1 MTIRRMKIV
10 MNTMITGNTEKNI
23 RPPAV
28 ASMFYPGG
36 AAELRKAV
44 QNYLS
49 NAGTEEDVPKLKKGE
64 TAELRTLIVPHAGYI
79 YSGKIAASAY
89 RLLEQNQNQFKR
101 VLLLG
106 PAHRVWLEGA
116 AFPEADAFQTP
127 LGEITLDKEL
137 IEKMLAEFS
146 WISVSDEAHAEEHC
160 LEVQLPFLQETL
172 GEFKLLP
179 LVVGDAKTELL
190 AALIQQF
197 SEDHETLIVISTDL
211 SHFHDYQTAREI
223 DARTANAIEHL
234 EQNRISTEDACGA
247 YPLRGALLA
256 ASQNQWNVH
265 RLGLCNSGD
274 TAGDRGRV
282 VGYGAWAMTA

>member
-1 MTIRRMKIV
+1 
-10 MNTMITGNTEKNI
+10 MITGNTEKNI

-36 AAELRKAV
+36 AAELRNAV

-127 LGEITLDKEL
+127 LGEIALDKEL
-137 IEKMLAEFS
+137 IEKILAEFS
-146 WISVSDEAHAEEHC
+146 WISVSDKAHAEEHC

-190 AALIQQF
+190 AALIHQF

-223 DARTANAIEHL
+223 DARTANAIELL

-247 YPLRGALLA
+247 YPLKGALLA

-282 VGYGAWAMTA
+282 VGYGAWAMTV

>member
-1 MTIRRMKIV
+1 
-10 MNTMITGNTEKNI
+10 MINQNNAKNI

-28 ASMFYPGG
+28 ASMFYPVG

-49 NAGTEEDVPKLKKGE
+49 NAGTEEDVSQLKKE
-64 TAELRTLIVPHAGYI
+64 EITELRTLIVPHAGYI

-89 RLLEQNQNQFKR
+89 RLLEQNQFKR

-106 PAHRVWLEGA
+106 PAHRVWLQGA
-116 AFPEADAFQTP
+116 AFPETDAFETP
-127 LGEITLDKEL
+127 LGQITLDKEL
-137 IEKMLAEFS
+137 IEKMLEEFS
-146 WISVSDEAHAEEHC
+146 WISVSDEAHSEEHC

-172 GEFKLLP
+172 GDFELLP
-179 LVVGDAKTELL
+179 LVVGETKTEQITEI
-190 AALIQQF
+190 IQQF
-197 SEDHETLIVISTDL
+197 SEDTETLIVISTDL
-211 SHFHDYQTAREI
+211 SHFHDYQTARKI
-223 DARTANAIEHL
+223 DARTANAIELL

-256 ASQNQWNVH
+256 ASQNQWNIH

>member
-1 MTIRRMKIV
+1 
-10 MNTMITGNTEKNI
+10 MITGNTEKNI

-36 AAELRKAV
+36 TAELRKEV
-44 QNYLS
+44 QKYLR
-49 NAGTEEDVPKLKKGE
+49 NADTEEDFPKLKKSE
-64 TAELRTLIVPHAGYI
+64 TAELRTLIVPHAGYM

-89 RLLEQNQNQFKR
+89 RLLEQNQFKR

-106 PAHRVWLEGA
+106 PAHRVWLQGA
-116 AFPEADAFQTP
+116 AFPEMDAFETP

-137 IEKMLAEFS
+137 IEKILAEFS
-146 WISVSDEAHAEEHC
+146 WISVSDKAHAEEHC

-197 SEDHETLIVISTDL
+197 SKDHETLIVISTDL
-211 SHFHDYQTAREI
+211 SHFHDYETAREI
-223 DARTANAIEHL
+223 DGRTANAIELL

-256 ASQNQWNVH
+256 ASQNQWKVH

-274 TAGDRGRV
+274 TAGERGRV

>member
-1 MTIRRMKIV
+1 MKIV
-10 MNTMITGNTEKNI
+10 RNTMITGNTEKNI

-36 AAELRKAV
+36 TAELRNAV

-137 IEKMLAEFS
+137 IEKILAEFS
-146 WISVSDEAHAEEHC
+146 WISVSDKAHAEEHC

-223 DARTANAIEHL
+223 DARTANAIELL

>member
-1 MTIRRMKIV
+1 
-10 MNTMITGNTEKNI
+10 MINQNNAKNI

-28 ASMFYPGG
+28 ASMFYPVG

-49 NAGTEEDVPKLKKGE
+49 NAGTEEDVSQLKKE
-64 TAELRTLIVPHAGYI
+64 EFAELRTLIVPHAGYI

-89 RLLEQNQNQFKR
+89 RLLKQNKNQFKR
-101 VLLLG
+101 VMLLG
-106 PAHRVWLEGA
+106 PAHRVLLEGA

-137 IEKMLAEFS
+137 IEKILAEFS
-146 WISVSDEAHAEEHC
+146 WISVSDKAHAEEHC

-197 SEDHETLIVISTDL
+197 SKDHETLIVISTDL
-211 SHFHDYQTAREI
+211 SHFHDYETAREI
-223 DARTANAIEHL
+223 DGRTANAIELL
-234 EQNRISTEDACGA
+234 EQNQISTEDACGA

-256 ASQNQWNVH
+256 ASQNQWKVH

-274 TAGDRGRV
+274 TVGDRGRV

>member
-1 MTIRRMKIV
+1 
-10 MNTMITGNTEKNI
+10 MITGNTEKNI

-36 AAELRKAV
+36 TAELRKEV
-44 QNYLS
+44 QKYLR
-49 NAGTEEDVPKLKKGE
+49 NADTEEDFPKLKKSE

-89 RLLEQNQNQFKR
+89 RLLEQNQFKR

-106 PAHRVWLEGA
+106 PAHRVWLQGA

-146 WISVSDEAHAEEHC
+146 WISVSDEAHSEEHC

-172 GEFKLLP
+172 GDFELLP
-179 LVVGDAKTELL
+179 LVVGETKTEHITEI
-190 AALIQQF
+190 IQQF
-197 SEDHETLIVISTDL
+197 SEDTETLIVISTDL

-223 DARTANAIEHL
+223 DARTANAIELL

-256 ASQNQWNVH
+256 ASQNHWNVH

-274 TAGDRGRV
+274 TAGDRARV

>member
-1 MTIRRMKIV
+1 
-10 MNTMITGNTEKNI
+10 MITGNTEKNI

-36 AAELRKAV
+36 ATELRKAV

-49 NAGTEEDVPKLKKGE
+49 NADTEEDVSQLKKE
-64 TAELRTLIVPHAGYI
+64 EIAELRTLIVPHAGYI

-89 RLLEQNQNQFKR
+89 RLLEQNQFKR

-106 PAHRVWLEGA
+106 PAHRVWLQGA
-116 AFPEADAFQTP
+116 AFPETDAFETP

-137 IEKMLAEFS
+137 KEKILAEFS
-146 WISVSDEAHAEEHC
+146 WISVSDKAHAEEHC

-190 AALIQQF
+190 AALIKQF
-197 SEDHETLIVISTDL
+197 SEDTETLIVISTDL
-211 SHFHDYQTAREI
+211 SLFHDYQTAREI
-223 DARTANAIEHL
+223 DARTANAIELL

-282 VGYGAWAMTA
+282 VGYGAWAITD